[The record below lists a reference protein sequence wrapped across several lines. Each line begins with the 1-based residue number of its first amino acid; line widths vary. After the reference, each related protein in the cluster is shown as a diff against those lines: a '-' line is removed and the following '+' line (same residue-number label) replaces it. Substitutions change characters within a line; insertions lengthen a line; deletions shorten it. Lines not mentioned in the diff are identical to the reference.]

1 MSDESER
8 ASVSVLASR
17 KKETLDYRYP
27 FGRVGSGLDLRNGDY
42 LVLGTSSRGRGYG
55 QRWRVAVYTGTI
67 LHKWYRI

>member
-27 FGRVGSGLDLRNGDY
+27 FGRVGSGLDLRNGDFL
-42 LVLGTSSRGRGYG
+42 LVLRNLLSWSRLWSEVEGCS
-55 QRWRVAVYTGTI
+55 I
-67 LHKWYRI
+67 YRDYLAQMV